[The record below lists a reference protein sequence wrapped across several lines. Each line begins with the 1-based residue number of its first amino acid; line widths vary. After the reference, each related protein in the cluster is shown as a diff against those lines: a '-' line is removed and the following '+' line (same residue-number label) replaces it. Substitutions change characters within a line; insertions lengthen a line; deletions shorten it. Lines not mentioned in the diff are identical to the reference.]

1 MFGLMIRINNRF
13 GIEIGNIELFL
24 DECDNWRTVDK
35 TNTIKKIYSD
45 MVQTEKQG
53 FIECLDID
61 LEVE

>member
-1 MFGLMIRINNRF
+1 MIKINNRL
-13 GIEIGNIELFL
+13 GVKIGNIELFV

-35 TNTIKKIYSD
+35 TNTIKNIYSE
-45 MVQTEKQG
+45 MVQTKEQG

>member
-1 MFGLMIRINNRF
+1 MFGLMIRINNKL

-24 DECDNWRTVDK
+24 DEYDNWRTVDK
-35 TNTIKKIYSD
+35 TNTIKNIYSE
-45 MVQTEKQG
+45 MIQTEKQG